1 METGDK
7 NRYVAEARNVLRRKL
22 RFRAFPER
30 VCPQIWSLERV
41 DYFKE
46 SEHFG
51 GRKKKKQKNKKT
63 QKKQNENLRLRSFEM
78 IQIRISDPRSLRSW

>member
-1 METGDK
+1 METGDESLLGK

-51 GRKKKKQKNKKT
+51 GRKKKQK
-63 QKKQNENLRLRSFEM
+63 KKQNENLRLRSFEM
-78 IQIRISDPRSLRSW
+78 IQIRISDPRSLGSW

>member
-30 VCPQIWSLERV
+30 VCPQIRSLESV

-51 GRKKKKQKNKKT
+51 GRKKKKKK
-63 QKKQNENLRLRSFEM
+63 KKNENLRLRSFEM
-78 IQIRISDPRSLRSW
+78 IQIRISDPRSLGSL

>member
-30 VCPQIWSLERV
+30 VCPQIRSLESV

-51 GRKKKKQKNKKT
+51 GRKKKKKK
-63 QKKQNENLRLRSFEM
+63 KKKNENLRLRSFEM